1 MGMKPRKRIKVTG
14 NVAVLSGLVGGL
26 HNVKDIA
33 KGTKM
38 TASAVSSSLSQLQKK
53 GWALRTNKKAFG
65 VAGKYKITSEGRAVL
80 RAAKKAL

>member
-26 HNVKDIA
+26 HSVKDIA
-33 KGTKM
+33 KATKM
-38 TASAVSSSLSQLQKK
+38 TTSAVSSSLSQLQKK
-53 GWALRTNKKAFG
+53 SWALRTNKKGFAT
-65 VAGKYKITSEGRAVL
+65 AGKYKVTSEGRAAL